1 MAVITFGKKRPAVG
15 TTTQINALTDPP
27 ANRIGSW
34 LYDGTIDKF
43 RYFDGA
49 DWIAFPVGPAPG
61 YGEQELASDVV
72 LTTSTAALDTFVISE
87 AGTWMVSAVMFV
99 QFPNTISSAAQTTEV
114 ELRRDGGSIAK
125 HFLSMKRSGYIVCA
139 SIKAFVIGPCT
150 ITLHVAAL
158 ESTEVTLKSYA
169 NAGSIMHWL
178 RVV

>member
-1 MAVITFGKKRPAVG
+1 MAIITSGKKRPARG

-27 ANRIGSW
+27 AAQVGSW
-34 LYDGTIDKF
+34 LYDSTIDKF

-61 YGEQELASDVV
+61 YGQQELASDVA
-72 LTTSTAALDTFVISE
+72 LTTSTDPIDTFEIE
-87 AGTWMVSAVMFV
+87 ETGTWLVSAVMFV
-99 QFPNTISSAAQTTEV
+99 EFPNTVLSAAQTTEV
-114 ELRRDGGSIAK
+114 ELRRDGGSVAK

-139 SIKAFVIGPCT
+139 SIKAFVLGPCT
-150 ITLHVAAL
+150 IDLVVSSL
-158 ESTEVTLKSYA
+158 ESTEIILKSYA